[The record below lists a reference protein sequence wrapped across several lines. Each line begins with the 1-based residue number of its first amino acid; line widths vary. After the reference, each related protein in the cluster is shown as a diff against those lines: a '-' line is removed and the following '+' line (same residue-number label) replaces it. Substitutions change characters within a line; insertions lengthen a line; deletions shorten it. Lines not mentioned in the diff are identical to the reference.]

1 MISATGQ
8 LLLTLRGAASVSPPS
23 AEEGAVVWCFATNSL
38 DANSPPRPR
47 EAGSPCVFVVIYRVS
62 PAKLSDCICL
72 RGALLVHT
80 SHPLDS
86 SFSKHTGRR
95 EMLVLLRS
103 AAVCVACVCVVA
115 VQWLWGENVKLQGE
129 VFGIWAR
136 FLCWMVCGPIMKK
149 SLTSFWT
156 VSHYFVPFSRAFF
169 FSLVNPSGTS
179 GVELGQSKASR
190 CLARGHFS
198 RSGNVRYTSLRSFFP
213 ALPPALISSS
223 TLDPSLAQWDIRPL
237 FSTPQLFSQLS
248 GVAARHQFVDKSPFL
263 NSTSRS
269 ISPALNALR
278 NDWWS
283 GLLGGLRH
291 YL

>member
-8 LLLTLRGAASVSPPS
+8 LLLTLRWAASVSPPS

-129 VFGIWAR
+129 VSGIWAR

-156 VSHYFVPFSRAFF
+156 ISHYFVPFSRAFF

-198 RSGNVRYTSLRSFFP
+198 RSGNVHYTSLRSFSPPCRLHSF
-213 ALPPALISSS
+213 PPALWTPLWLSETFASSFPRLSSS
-223 TLDPSLAQWDIRPL
+223 PSW
-237 FSTPQLFSQLS
+237 
-248 GVAARHQFVDKSPFL
+248 AAWQRATNL
-263 NSTSRS
+263 
-269 ISPALNALR
+269 
-278 NDWWS
+278 
-283 GLLGGLRH
+283 
-291 YL
+291 

>member
-8 LLLTLRGAASVSPPS
+8 LLLTLRWAASVSPPS

-103 AAVCVACVCVVA
+103 AAVCVACVCVCVLL
-115 VQWLWGENVKLQGE
+115 QCSGCGEKMSSCRG
-129 VFGIWAR
+129 
-136 FLCWMVCGPIMKK
+136 K
-149 SLTSFWT
+149 SLAFERGSSAGW
-156 VSHYFVPFSRAFF
+156 FVDHLWRSPWHRFEPFPIIFLPFSRAFF

-198 RSGNVRYTSLRSFFP
+198 RSGNVRYTSLRSFSPPCRLHSF
-213 ALPPALISSS
+213 PPALWTPLWLSETFASSFPRLSSS
-223 TLDPSLAQWDIRPL
+223 PSW
-237 FSTPQLFSQLS
+237 
-248 GVAARHQFVDKSPFL
+248 AAWQRATNL
-263 NSTSRS
+263 
-269 ISPALNALR
+269 
-278 NDWWS
+278 
-283 GLLGGLRH
+283 
-291 YL
+291 